1 MTNQMTHIEANIL
14 AENGFTVDASLKYA
28 TAKFNSRTYTVYF
41 TGLHSPWRITCK
53 IYHRHQPSIYNF
65 KTFYDVMEF
74 IWGRPVVFAHRE
86 KAFSAI
92 V

>member
-1 MTNQMTHIEANIL
+1 MTNQMTHTEANIL

-28 TAKFNSRTYTVYF
+28 TAKFNSNAYTVKF

-53 IYHRHQPSIYNF
+53 NYQLQPSIYNF

-74 IWGRPVVFAHRE
+74 LWTAHRE
-86 KAFSAI
+86 KAFPAI